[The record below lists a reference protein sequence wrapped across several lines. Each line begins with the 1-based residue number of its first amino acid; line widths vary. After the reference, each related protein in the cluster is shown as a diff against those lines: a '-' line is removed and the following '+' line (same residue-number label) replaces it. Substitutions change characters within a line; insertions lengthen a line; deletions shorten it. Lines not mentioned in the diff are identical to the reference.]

1 VSGNASRLSRANPNP
16 YDEEGL
22 CSIMHEFADQVR
34 ALADG
39 PHSPEQ
45 TVEVAR
51 VVEEAVRVLAYATR
65 GNAGIRYAST
75 LYDVAGALHAAVC
88 GLDQVFRQ
96 ADEWVTRHEHELT
109 FDTGSPAGIDDALVR
124 IGDAR
129 GAAFTLAR
137 ALDHMQGALAPIGG
151 PLPTTEEATR

>member
-1 VSGNASRLSRANPNP
+1 
-16 YDEEGL
+16 
-22 CSIMHEFADQVR
+22 MHELAGQIR

-45 TVEVAR
+45 TADVAR
-51 VVEEAVRVLAYATR
+51 AVEEAVRVLSYATR

-75 LYDVAGALHAAVC
+75 LYDVAGALHTAVA

-96 ADEWVTRHEHELT
+96 ADDWLTDHEPELT
-109 FDTGSPAGIDDALVR
+109 LDAGFPGAVDDAYQHL
-124 IGDAR
+124 GDAR

-137 ALDHMQGALAPIGG
+137 DLDRMWRALAHIGG
-151 PLPTTEEATR
+151 PWPKEGDA